1 MLRQYTALLLLVAPL
16 AACNAGMSIDRGTQ
30 TFRAGVGDAAA
41 TPLEDLNVRRDAIPA
56 VLTEAVAH
64 PYELAGLSGCRLISA
79 EVSRLDEALGPDLDD
94 PERASVERTE
104 DIAAGAALD
113 VVRDTVTDFIPMRSW
128 VRRLSGAEQHSRRV
142 QQSIQAGL
150 VRRSFLKG
158 VGLQRSCRPPAAPL
172 GVRPLL

>member
-1 MLRQYTALLLLVAPL
+1 MLRKYNAFLLLLVPL
-16 AACNAGMSIDRGTQ
+16 AACSGGMSIDRGTQ

-56 VLTEAVAH
+56 VLTEAFAH
-64 PYELAGLSGCRLISA
+64 PYNLEGLSGCRRISA

-94 PERASVERTE
+94 PDRASVERTE
-104 DIAAGAALD
+104 DIAGAALD

-142 QQSIQAGL
+142 RQSIEAGL

-172 GVRPLL
+172 GVRPLR

>member
-79 EVSRLDEALGPDLDD
+79 EVSRLDEALGLNC
-94 PERASVERTE
+94 AWYA
-104 DIAAGAALD
+104 DI
-113 VVRDTVTDFIPMRSW
+113 
-128 VRRLSGAEQHSRRV
+128 
-142 QQSIQAGL
+142 
-150 VRRSFLKG
+150 
-158 VGLQRSCRPPAAPL
+158 
-172 GVRPLL
+172 LLTLTA